1 MLHTSYNT
9 HIISCSMVQE
19 LYNSVVT
26 SLIQVTSVLLVI
38 FYSNYHQRIGQR
50 CLLGERVVYE
60 KRISGHCCIN
70 GPQYER
76 PINTTTCECSIED
89 FEWYGSVLV
98 NSVSSCISFNVRT
111 SARLLYDVKQQ
122 SYHKIIM

>member
-1 MLHTSYNT
+1 MIYCTALLL
-9 HIISCSMVQE
+9 Q
-19 LYNSVVT
+19 T

-38 FYSNYHQRIGQR
+38 CYSNYHQRIGQR

-70 GPQYER
+70 GPDYER

-89 FEWYGSVLV
+89 FEWYGTALCGSFSLAASFSVCTYRCMCAWHGWNGVGL
-98 NSVSSCISFNVRT
+98 
-111 SARLLYDVKQQ
+111 SACV
-122 SYHKIIM
+122 